1 MERHIIIVAG
11 GKGLRMGNSIPK
23 QFLPLCGKPLLMR
36 TVERFHLFDS
46 QMAITLVLPQ
56 IHHQYWQQLCHD
68 HRFDIPHR
76 VVYGGE
82 ERFFSVK
89 NALATIP
96 NSVLVGIHDGVRPF
110 VSHATVENTFAAAE
124 KYGCAVPAMPS
135 SDSVRIGSEN
145 QSTPLDRSKIFLVQT
160 PQCFRSEIIKAAY
173 NTNFDPLFTDDASVV
188 EMVLKKEIH
197 LTQGNRENI
206 KITTPFDLQIA
217 EYLRQITL

>member
-1 MERHIIIVAG
+1 MIIVAG
-11 GKGLRMGNSIPK
+11 GKGLRMGNNIPK
-23 QFLPLCGKPLLMR
+23 QFLPLNGKPMLMR
-36 TVERFHLFDS
+36 TIERLRSFDS

-56 IHHQYWQQLCHD
+56 NHHQRWQLLCRD
-68 HRFDIPHR
+68 HGFRLPHR

-96 NSVLVGIHDGVRPF
+96 NGVLVGIHDGVRPF
-110 VSHATVENTFAAAE
+110 VSHATIENTFAAAE
-124 KYGCAVPAMPS
+124 QYGCAVPAVPS
-135 SDSVRIGSEN
+135 ADSVRIGTEN

-173 NTNFDPLFTDDASVV
+173 NTRFDPLFTDDASVV
-188 EMVLKKEIH
+188 EIVLKKEIH

-217 EYLRQITL
+217 EHICQNTL